1 MKTFVDSGFVNIGD
15 KISYQDFKEAWYAFL
30 NLLDID
36 YQRSF
41 ECPSC
46 GPDPDTVV
54 MDATSV
60 AFRKEMISWKNVF
73 SSVSENSKPYDKIDT
88 ARYLTSSPAFLSN
101 PWPILPSIAEFNFFS
116 MCDCSWLI
124 SFEQSVP

>member
-1 MKTFVDSGFVNIGD
+1 MLKKTFFDSGFVNIGD
-15 KISYQDFKEAWYAFL
+15 KMGYQDFKEAWYAFL

-36 YQRSF
+36 YQGCF
-41 ECPSC
+41 ECPGC

-73 SSVSENSKPYDKIDT
+73 SSGSDNLKPYDKIDT
-88 ARYLTSSPAFLSN
+88 AR
-101 PWPILPSIAEFNFFS
+101 
-116 MCDCSWLI
+116 
-124 SFEQSVP
+124 

>member
-1 MKTFVDSGFVNIGD
+1 MLMKTFVDSGFVNIGD
-15 KISYQDFKEAWYAFL
+15 KISYQDFKEALYAFL

-60 AFRKEMISWKNVF
+60 AFRKEMISWKNVLAVCLKTQ
-73 SSVSENSKPYDKIDT
+73 SLMT
-88 ARYLTSSPAFLSN
+88 RLTQQG
-101 PWPILPSIAEFNFFS
+101 I
-116 MCDCSWLI
+116 
-124 SFEQSVP
+124 